1 MKYESKDPDGL
12 NGFMMLIHFGVDA
25 RRTDKLYNRLDEI
38 ITTLKDK
45 GYEFVGIDELIPLK
59 KKGTK
64 K

>member
-1 MKYESKDPDGL
+1 
-12 NGFMMLIHFGVDA
+12 MMLIHFGVDA

-64 K
+64 NK